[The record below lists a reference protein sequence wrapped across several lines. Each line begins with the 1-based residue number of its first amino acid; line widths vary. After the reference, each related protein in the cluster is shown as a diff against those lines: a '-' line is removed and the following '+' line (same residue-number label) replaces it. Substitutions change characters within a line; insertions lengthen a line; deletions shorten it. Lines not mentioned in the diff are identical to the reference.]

1 MSDQP
6 APEAPEEV
14 NQLAADDTPPVFDKV
29 AARARYRKLMRS
41 WPMRLMYALTA
52 FAILAAWGL
61 GIGSAF
67 APDVEKLQGH
77 DITVSAAQCK
87 TCHNSGLNK
96 APAYNHSYAPTCG
109 FCHRQGLPIPSSRL
123 NDVVR

>member
-14 NQLAADDTPPVFDKV
+14 NPDAIDNAPPVFDKA

-41 WPMRLMYALTA
+41 WPMRLMYILTA
-52 FAILAAWGL
+52 VTILAAWGL

-67 APDVEKLQGH
+67 APDVEKLPGH

-87 TCHNSGLNK
+87 SCHNNGLNS
-96 APAYNHSYAPTCG
+96 APVYNHSYAPTCG

-123 NDVVR
+123 QNVIR